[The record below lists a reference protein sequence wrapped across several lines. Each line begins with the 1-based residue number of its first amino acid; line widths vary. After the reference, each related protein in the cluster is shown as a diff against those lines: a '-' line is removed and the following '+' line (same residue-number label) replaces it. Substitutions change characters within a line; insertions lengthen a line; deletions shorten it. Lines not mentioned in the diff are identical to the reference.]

1 MGERARDTA
10 LALDWQRVI
19 DDLETVLRRA
29 ATPLEAAHSPLLLR
43 PLST

>member
-1 MGERARDTA
+1 MGARARDTA

-19 DDLETVLRRA
+19 DE
-29 ATPLEAAHSPLLLR
+29 LEAVLWRAVAQTRSAQSPLLLR